1 VGTSQYFEPQP
12 SVRTRPRTVVL
23 NLPDL
28 ALTLATDSGV
38 FAADAVDPGTRYLL
52 LDAPAP
58 PPTGDILD
66 LGCGYGPI
74 ALAVAARSPGA
85 TVWAV
90 DVNERALALCRRNA
104 EQAGLANVRVA
115 SPDDVPAAVRFAAAY
130 SNPPIRI
137 GKAPLHSM
145 LLQWLERLD
154 AGAHAYLV
162 VQKHLGSDSLARWLA
177 GEGWLVARLGSRLG
191 YRLLDVGRA

>member
-23 NLPDL
+23 NLPDR

-115 SPDDVPAAVRFAAAY
+115 SPDDVPAAIRFAAAY

-177 GEGWLVARLGSRLG
+177 GEGWTVTRLGSRLG